1 MESNSKIYF
10 PKSQKLVFIV
20 QAFIFFSNLF
30 YAYINQVDLTGARN
44 IEIFAI
50 V

>member
-20 QAFIFFSNLF
+20 QAFFF